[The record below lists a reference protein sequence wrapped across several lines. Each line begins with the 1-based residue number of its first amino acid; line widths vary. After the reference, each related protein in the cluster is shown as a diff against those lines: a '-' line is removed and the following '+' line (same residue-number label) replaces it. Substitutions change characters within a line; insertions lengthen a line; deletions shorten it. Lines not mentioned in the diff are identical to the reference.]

1 MSNCLDFRRAK
12 LAAPRAVAPSAVA
25 HRNTC
30 RRCAQFDRLVN
41 ELDRKLEEMAL
52 ISVPHGLE
60 ERILLRHWFRNTG
73 RPGLLAWAAAALHS
87 GAKVLLFARESARQ
101 AFARRMIAH
110 VLSCPPIAMPD
121 REIPDTRVVDAFLT
135 VGGTLCC
142 KIGRVS
148 FLDRCQGLDP
158 GGTHLVMDTPY
169 GRAVVL
175 LLPNAGS
182 WPRATIEDQ
191 GCVAAVLPVRRGV
204 VAVVADSAL
213 QATRI
218 RNLLCQAIDWRG

>member
-12 LAAPRAVAPSAVA
+12 LAAPRAVAPSAAA

-30 RRCAQFDRLVN
+30 RRCAQFDRLVD

-52 ISVPHGLE
+52 IAVPHGLE
-60 ERILLRHWFRNTG
+60 ERILLHHRFRNTG
-73 RPGLLAWAAAALHS
+73 GPGLLAWAAAALRR
-87 GAKVLLFARESARQ
+87 GAKVLLFARKSARQ
-101 AFARRMIAH
+101 TFARRMIAH
-110 VLSCPPIAMPD
+110 VLSGPAVAMPD
-121 REIPDTRVVDAFLT
+121 REIPEPRVVDAFLT
-135 VGGTLCC
+135 VGGTLCSE
-142 KIGRVS
+142 IGRVR
-148 FLDRCQGLDP
+148 FLERCQGLDP
-158 GGTHLVMDTPY
+158 GGTHLVMDTRY
-169 GRAVVL
+169 GRAAVL

-182 WPRATIEDQ
+182 WPRAAIEDQ

-218 RNLLCQAIDWRG
+218 RKLLCQAIDWRG